1 MRLIEIPSRRSL
13 GGFDM
18 RYLLMLGIA
27 IGATGEPTV
36 EVGQAPNP
44 KEAMLEATE
53 TPFGTNRRRLC
64 DSCSG
69 DDAHCDCNCAC
80 VARVDR
86 PGYVYVPDYIAQY
99 GTYWYQTTD
108 DATGYSDQSEA
119 EAACTSDRNCA
130 GVAERRAVAM
140 LQPHCPPHHTHY
152 IHIHISILIHIS
164 ML

>member
-80 VARVDR
+80 EC
-86 PGYVYVPDYIAQY
+86 
-99 GTYWYQTTD
+99 D
-108 DATGYSDQSEA
+108 DGRLASS
-119 EAACTSDRNCA
+119 SL
-130 GVAERRAVAM
+130 RA
-140 LQPHCPPHHTHY
+140 PPWPWP
-152 IHIHISILIHIS
+152 SCC
-164 ML
+164 

>member
-69 DDAHCDCNCAC
+69 DDTHCACNCAC

-99 GTYWYQTTD
+99 GTYWYQA
-108 DATGYSDQSEA
+108 DATSYSDQSAA
-119 EAACTSDRNCA
+119 EAACTSDRFCA
-130 GVAERRAVAM
+130 GIAEWRAVAM
-140 LQPHCPPHHTHY
+140 LQPHCPPHHNTHY
-152 IHIHISILIHIS
+152 IYIYIYIHISIL
-164 ML
+164 